1 MYCLMVVIRTSGRIK
16 TVAEVAS
23 GWSIMERC
31 AELLMIDFS
40 SLAATASSESRLSL
54 ITDWPF

>member
-1 MYCLMVVIRTSGRIK
+1 MMVVIRTSGRIK

-40 SLAATASSESRLSL
+40 SLTATASSESRLSL